1 MVFLGLL
8 SFFQIVFIPGYIFL
22 HIFKFKKANKLQTII
37 YSFSLSLLIN
47 YLLVYY
53 LTLIKAY
60 NLYVIYS
67 IFAIELFYLIYIAV
81 RRKRGNL
88 RVNFELSIFTQS
100 DSLAKKIFI
109 ILSFLTAAA
118 FSYFFISNI
127 GKVFNSWD
135 AVFSWNRWA
144 IDWYLGEM
152 PYRTYLYPQLIPA
165 NWSITYIMMQNHY
178 IHLFAKS
185 IMPLF
190 TIFTLA
196 LYVNLY
202 LKKRDIVYLLSLIF
216 YAVIII
222 SYSLVYIR
230 SGYVDIAVGFF
241 SFLAFHSI
249 LDIESNGIS
258 TEKIMLIMLFST
270 AAAITKQTGAY
281 MLIFSVIFIIF
292 LIVKNRKTITGKDI
306 FKKIL
311 MMVLVIVITLP
322 WYLFK
327 IIEINRG
334 LDFSTISFLVKGIH
348 HDATYIQRFMN
359 GLATLRGSAVFFLVL
374 MFLVLVSI
382 FVRKSRWFSIGITLP
397 LILAWGFF
405 FSYDDRNIIP
415 AFPFIAYSAAFGI
428 EFIYDKFLVKIFKF
442 LRDKIS
448 DKLKSEKRL
457 LYKRPKS
464 FTEFNLSGR
473 YIIFTGLIISVL
485 IMGVLYFYND
495 NIAAKQI
502 EIQKLSG
509 NSQINNLLYDYKDN
523 NDIGGKIIT
532 DYYWATTLPGFEGS
546 TIKTFKE
553 NDNFIILSNSD
564 SFPLVNPLEIVD
576 DNIYGFLI
584 SDMYYNDFK
593 FAPDFKRKILN
604 GELSLIFEEQGYYFI
619 KINKIQHTP

>member
-22 HIFKFKKANKLQTII
+22 RIFKFKKANKLQTII

-53 LTLIKAY
+53 LTLIKTY

-81 RRKRGNL
+81 RRKRDNL
-88 RVNFELSIFTQS
+88 RVNIELSVFTQS

-109 ILSFLTAAA
+109 ILSFLVAAA

-127 GKVFNSWD
+127 GKVFNNWD

-144 IDWYLGEM
+144 IDWYLGKM

-165 NWSITYIMMQNHY
+165 NWSITYTMMQNHY

-196 LYVNLY
+196 LYINLY
-202 LKKRDIVYLLSLIF
+202 LKKRDMVYLASLIF

-222 SYSLVYIR
+222 SYSSVYIR

-249 LDIESNGIS
+249 LDIESNGVS
-258 TEKIMLIMLFST
+258 TEKIMLVMLFST
-270 AAAITKQTGAY
+270 AAALTKQTGGY
-281 MLIFSVIFIIF
+281 ILIFSVIFIIF
-292 LIVKNRKTITGKDI
+292 LIVKNRKIITGKDI

-311 MMVLVIVITLP
+311 VMVLIIAITLP
-322 WYLFK
+322 WYLVK

-359 GLATLRGSAVFFLVL
+359 GLLILRGSAAFFLVL
-374 MFLVLVSI
+374 IFLVLVSV

-397 LILAWGFF
+397 LVLAWGFF

-415 AFPFIAYSAAFGI
+415 ALPFMAYSAAFGI
-428 EFIYDKFLVKIFKF
+428 EFIYEKFLARIYKF
-442 LRDKIS
+442 FCDKIS
-448 DKLKSEKRL
+448 EKLKLEKRL
-457 LYKRPKS
+457 LHKRPKS
-464 FTEFNLSGR
+464 FIEFNLSGS
-473 YIIFTGLIISVL
+473 YIIFAGLIISVL
-485 IMGVLYFYND
+485 IMAALYFYND
-495 NIAAKQI
+495 NITAKQI

-523 NDIGGKIIT
+523 NDINGKIIT
-532 DYYWATTLPGFEGS
+532 DYYWVTTLPGFEGS

-564 SFPLVNPLEIVD
+564 SFPLINPLEIVD

-619 KINKIQHTP
+619 KINKI